1 MTLQQLKYV
10 LAISE
15 TGSMNKAA
23 EQLYVSQ
30 PSLTSSVQELEKEID
45 IKIFNRSGRG
55 VTLTNDG
62 AEFLQYAR
70 QVVGQFD
77 ILSEKYISK
86 GNVKKKFGVSTQHY
100 SFAVKA
106 FVEMVKEFD
115 TSEYEFAIR
124 ETKTSEIISDVA
136 TMRSEIGIIYL
147 NEFNR
152 KPLSKLL
159 LGAAYTVDS
168 DDKYALAFP
177 SFGPERRGAPVR
189 AFTKLDTKPV
199 ADRSQTE
206 KADYIVILD
215 DTLYSSDLKEL
226 LNESGKIIV
235 NSKNTI
241 DGAETFDAE
250 KTAAEF
256 RLPTV
261 NTVMFG
267 LLVGISGVVT
277 EEEAVSSIKGY
288 MPEKIQER
296 NIGALL
302 KAAGE
307 VRR

>member
-1 MTLQQLKYV
+1 M
-10 LAISE
+10 
-15 TGSMNKAA
+15 
-23 EQLYVSQ
+23 
-30 PSLTSSVQELEKEID
+30 KEI
-45 IKIFNRSGRG
+45 IWLGRG
-55 VTLTNDG
+55 GQG
-62 AEFLQYAR
+62 AFTAA
-70 QVVGQFD
+70 
-77 ILSEKYISK
+77 K
-86 GNVKKKFGVSTQHY
+86 
-100 SFAVKA
+100 
-106 FVEMVKEFD
+106 
-115 TSEYEFAIR
+115 
-124 ETKTSEIISDVA
+124 
-136 TMRSEIGIIYL
+136 
-147 NEFNR
+147 
-152 KPLSKLL
+152 L

-215 DTLYSSDLKEL
+215 VSDYGGDFRYIGTLAEHWISNGEL
-226 LNESGKIIV
+226 LHPSLLTDAWKKIIV